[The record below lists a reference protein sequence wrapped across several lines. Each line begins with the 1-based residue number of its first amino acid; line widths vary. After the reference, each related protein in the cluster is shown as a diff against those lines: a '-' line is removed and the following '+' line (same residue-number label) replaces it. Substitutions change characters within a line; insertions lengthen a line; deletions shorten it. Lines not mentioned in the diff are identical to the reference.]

1 MQAFFLVFTRKIR
14 LWKTL
19 LKLCE
24 KSVDNIVFIVYN
36 RGIINITRKDQ

>member
-19 LKLCE
+19 LKLYK
-24 KSVDNIVFIVYN
+24 KSVDIIVFVVYN
-36 RGIINITRKDQ
+36 RGITT